1 MKKPL
6 RAAGRRSKVAVAD
19 ALDNVRNWADA
30 LSDRERRLLSIMAVV
45 FAAII
50 VVLPMYVAIS
60 SISDIETENA
70 EITQVLQDIRRSEP
84 RLQQQKAD
92 RRAVERLYTRK
103 APSLGGFLEERAQ
116 QYGVTGLGITD
127 QPNLDIGAYSRRS
140 VRVSLPVVELRPL
153 IEMLA
158 DIENSSY
165 PVSIERI
172 QMTGG
177 RMRTGYT
184 VKLAVNAYDREA
196 PSAAEQE

>member
-1 MKKPL
+1 M
-6 RAAGRRSKVAVAD
+6 AFGD
-19 ALDNVRNWADA
+19 ALDNVRSWADA
-30 LSDRERRLLSIMAVV
+30 LSGRERRLIAIMAIV
-45 FAAII
+45 FVAILI
-50 VVLPMYVAIS
+50 VLPMYVAIA
-60 SISDIETENA
+60 SISDIKTEND
-70 EITQVLQDIRRSEP
+70 EIGLVLQDIRRSEA
-84 RLQQQKAD
+84 RLRQEKAD
-92 RRAVERLYTRK
+92 RVAVEKLYDRK

-127 QPNLDIGAYSRRS
+127 QPNLDMGQYSRRS

-165 PVSIERI
+165 PVAIERI

-184 VKLAVNAYDREA
+184 VKLGVNAYDRETG
-196 PSAAEQE
+196 SVEQ

>member
-1 MKKPL
+1 MAL
-6 RAAGRRSKVAVAD
+6 AD
-19 ALDNVRNWADA
+19 ALDNVRNWADS
-30 LSDRERRLLSIMAVV
+30 LSHRERRLLSSMAVV
-45 FAAII
+45 FVAIV
-50 VVLPMYVAIS
+50 VVLPMVVAIS
-60 SISDIETENA
+60 SISDIETDNA
-70 EITQVLQDIRRSEP
+70 EIAQVLQDIRRSEP
-84 RLQQQKAD
+84 RLRQEKAERLD
-92 RRAVERLYTRK
+92 VERLYSRK

-127 QPNLDIGAYSRRS
+127 QPRLDLGGYSRRS

-165 PVSIERI
+165 PISIERI

-196 PSAAEQE
+196 PSVEGQE

>member
-1 MKKPL
+1 MVVI
-6 RAAGRRSKVAVAD
+6 AAVI
-19 ALDNVRNWADA
+19 L
-30 LSDRERRLLSIMAVV
+30 
-45 FAAII
+45 
-50 VVLPMYVAIS
+50 VLVPMYVGIS

-70 EITQVLQDIRRSEP
+70 EVTQVLQDIQRSEP
-84 RLQQQKAD
+84 RLRKQKAEL
-92 RRAVERLYTRK
+92 RAIDELYNRK

-127 QPNLDIGAYSRRS
+127 QPKLDMGRYSRRS

-177 RMRTGYT
+177 RLRTGYT
-184 VKLAVNAYDREA
+184 VKLAVNAYDREGSS
-196 PSAAEQE
+196 PAERD

>member
-1 MKKPL
+1 MTPL
-6 RAAGRRSKVAVAD
+6 CALERRNNVAFGD
-19 ALDNVRNWADA
+19 ALDNVRSWADA
-30 LSDRERRLLSIMAVV
+30 LSSRERRLLTIMATV
-45 FAAII
+45 FIAI
-50 VVLPMYVAIS
+50 VVIVPMYLAIA
-60 SISDIETENA
+60 SISDVETENV
-70 EITQVLQDIRRSEP
+70 EIVQVLQDIRRSEP
-84 RLQQQKAD
+84 RLRQEKAD
-92 RRAVERLYTRK
+92 RIAVEKLYDHK

-116 QYGVTGLGITD
+116 QYGVSGLGITD
-127 QPNLDIGAYSRRS
+127 QPKLDMGAYSRRS

-196 PSAAEQE
+196 PPTEQE

>member
-1 MKKPL
+1 MAL
-6 RAAGRRSKVAVAD
+6 AD

-30 LSDRERRLLSIMAVV
+30 LSDRERRLLGGMAAV
-45 FAAII
+45 FVTI
-50 VVLPMYVAIS
+50 VVLLPMVVAIS
-60 SISDIETENA
+60 NISDIETENA
-70 EITQVLQDIRRSEP
+70 EIAQVLQDIGRSEP
-84 RLQQQKAD
+84 RLRQEKAE
-92 RRAVERLYTRK
+92 RLAVERLYNRK

-127 QPNLDIGAYSRRS
+127 QPKLDMGDYSRRS

-165 PVSIERI
+165 PISIERI

-184 VKLAVNAYDREA
+184 VKLAVDAYDRET
-196 PSAAEQE
+196 PSVEGQE

>member
-1 MKKPL
+1 MKRP
-6 RAAGRRSKVAVAD
+6 RARKRRSSVAFGD
-19 ALDNVRNWADA
+19 ALDNVRSWADA
-30 LSDRERRLLSIMAVV
+30 LSGRERRLLGVMTFV
-45 FAAII
+45 FIAIVI
-50 VVLPMYVAIS
+50 ILPMYVGIA
-60 SISDIETENA
+60 SISDIETENM
-70 EITQVLQDIRRSEP
+70 EIAQVLQDIRRSEP
-84 RLQQQKAD
+84 RLRQQKAD
-92 RRAVERLYTRK
+92 RLAVEKLYNRK

-127 QPNLDIGAYSRRS
+127 QPNLDMGAYSRRS

-184 VKLAVNAYDREA
+184 VKLGVNAYDREA
-196 PSAAEQE
+196 AQREQE

>member
-1 MKKPL
+1 MAFRDGL
-6 RAAGRRSKVAVAD
+6 N
-19 ALDNVRNWADA
+19 NVRNWANA
-30 LSDRERRLLSIMAVV
+30 LSDRERRLLSTMAIV
-45 FAAII
+45 FAAIVI
-50 VVLPMYVAIS
+50 VLPMYVGVS
-60 SISDIETENA
+60 SISGVETENT
-70 EITQVLQDIRRSEP
+70 EIAQVLQDIRRSEP

-92 RRAVERLYTRK
+92 RRAVEHLYNRK

-116 QYGVTGLGITD
+116 QYGVTGLGVTD
-127 QPNLDIGAYSRRS
+127 QPKLDMGDYSRRS

-165 PVSIERI
+165 PISIEHI

-177 RMRTGYT
+177 RRRTGYT
-184 VKLAVNAYDREA
+184 VKLAVNAYDREG